1 MAPEAKP
8 AGENGESG
16 TPPPPAG
23 ETGGSTTPKTFTQ
36 DELDRIVQERLSRA
50 TRGKM
55 EPADFGFQTKAELE
69 AALKVAKDA
78 DEAKKSEQDKAIEA
92 ARKEGRQEAETE
104 LIGRA
109 SARLVR
115 SEFILQAKDRN
126 IIDPNSAYLLA
137 KAEERFKGVAVK
149 DDDSVEGMDDTFWED
164 LLKGRDYLIK
174 PVAGEGETGEKK
186 PPGNANAGTGT
197 GGRKAPPDDRQ
208 EELKKRYPS
217 LANRR

>member
-1 MAPEAKP
+1 MDGDGKP
-8 AGENGESG
+8 AGDNGGSG

-23 ETGGSTTPKTFTQ
+23 TDGGTTKTFTQ

-50 TRGKM
+50 TRGKL
-55 EPADFGFQTKAELE
+55 EPTDFGFQTKAELE

-78 DEAKKSEQDKAIEA
+78 DDAKKTEQDKAVEA
-92 ARKEGRQEAETE
+92 ARSEGRKEAETE
-104 LIGRA
+104 LMGRA

-126 IIDPNSAYLLA
+126 VVDPNAAYLLA
-137 KAEERFKGVAVK
+137 KAEERFQGVAVK

-164 LLKGRDYLIK
+164 LLKDRSYLIK
-174 PVAGEGETGEKK
+174 VVAAEGGGDDKK

-197 GGRKAPPDDRQ
+197 GGRKTPPDDRQ

>member
-1 MAPEAKP
+1 MAPDAKP
-8 AGENGESG
+8 AGDNGGDG

-23 ETGGSTTPKTFTQ
+23 DSGGTPKTFTQ
-36 DELDRIVQERLSRA
+36 DELDRIVQERLGRA
-50 TRGKM
+50 TRGKL
-55 EPADFGFQTKAELE
+55 EPSDFGFQTKAELE

-78 DEAKKSEQDKAIEA
+78 DEAAKSEADKAIEA
-92 ARKEGRQEAETE
+92 ARKEGRKAAEDE
-104 LIGRA
+104 LMGKA

-126 IIDPNSAYLLA
+126 IVDPNSAYLLA
-137 KAEERFKGVAVK
+137 KAEDRFTGVAVK

-174 PVAGEGETGEKK
+174 VEGSGEGGADEKK

-197 GGRKAPPDDRQ
+197 GGRKTPPDDRQ
-208 EELKKRYPS
+208 EELRKRYPS

>member
-8 AGENGESG
+8 AGENGENG

-23 ETGGSTTPKTFTQ
+23 TDGGNKTFTQ
-36 DELDRIVQERLSRA
+36 DELDKIVQERLGRA

-55 EPADFGFQTKAELE
+55 EPKDFGFETKAELE

-78 DEAKKSEQDKAIEA
+78 GEAAKSEADKAIEA
-92 ARKEGRQEAETE
+92 ARKEGRKEAETE
-104 LIGRA
+104 LMGKA

-126 IIDPNSAYLLA
+126 IVDPNSAYLLA
-137 KAEERFKGVAVK
+137 KAEERFSGVQVK
-149 DDDSVEGMDDTFWED
+149 DDDTVEGMDDTFWGD
-164 LLKGRDYLIK
+164 LLKGRDYLIL
-174 PVAGEGETGEKK
+174 AGSGDAGEKK
-186 PPGNANAGTGT
+186 PPPGNANAGTGT
-197 GGRKAPPDDRQ
+197 GGRKAPPADRQ
-208 EELKKRYPS
+208 EELKKAYPS

>member
-1 MAPEAKP
+1 MAPEPKP
-8 AGENGESG
+8 AGENGEGG
-16 TPPPPAG
+16 TPPPPTGDPG
-23 ETGGSTTPKTFTQ
+23 ETPKTFTQ
-36 DELDRIVQERLSRA
+36 DELDRIVQERLGRA
-50 TRGKM
+50 TRGKL

-78 DEAKKSEQDKAIEA
+78 GEAAKSEQDKALEA
-92 ARKEGRQEAETE
+92 ARKEGRKDAETE
-104 LIGRA
+104 LMGKA

-126 IIDPNSAYLLA
+126 IVDPNAAYLLA
-137 KAEERFKGVAVK
+137 KAEERFAGVAVK
-149 DDDSVEGMDDTFWED
+149 DDDTVEGMDDTFWED

-174 PVAGEGETGEKK
+174 VAAEEGAGEKK